1 MRVFV
6 VGASGFIGARLAVAL
21 AAEGCE
27 VVRGQRVVTR
37 GLDGVVVD
45 FARDQRP
52 EDWLPRLRGVD
63 VVVNAVGILRER
75 STASF
80 AAVHEQ
86 GPAALF
92 EACIRA
98 GVPKVVQ
105 ISALGAEPD
114 APTGYFRS
122 KAAGDTLLSKLPLEW
137 VIVQPSHV
145 FGASGASA
153 TLLCGLATL
162 PEVPLPGAG
171 DQPVQPIHVDDLV
184 RALVR
189 LIKSS
194 EWNRS
199 RVVAVGPEPLPLRE
213 VVASLRRQLGLSP
226 ACFLRI
232 PLSAMRLLARLG
244 SLRRDALLDTD
255 TLGMLLQGSTAS
267 PRDIAAVL
275 GGPLRRISSFIAPH
289 EARPLATA
297 GRLWWLLGGL
307 RAAVAVLWIASGVV
321 SLGFYPTSASYELLE
336 RVGLTGGPAVLA
348 LYGAALLDIAFGLA
362 VYLVRRR
369 RWLWRLQIGVVVTYS
384 AIIALALPEFW
395 LHPFAPMLKNLPLL
409 AALVLL
415 HELDDDG
422 G

>member
-6 VGASGFIGARLAVAL
+6 VGATGFIGARLAAAL

-27 VVRGQRVVTR
+27 VVRGQRVATR

-45 FARDQRP
+45 FARDRRL

-75 STASF
+75 RTASF

-122 KAAGDTLLSKLPLEW
+122 MAAGDTLLSKLPLEW
-137 VIVQPSHV
+137 VIVQPSLV

-153 TLLCGLATL
+153 ALLCGLATL
-162 PEVPLPGAG
+162 PLVPLPGAG

-194 EWNRS
+194 EWSRS
-199 RVVAVGPEPLPLRE
+199 RAVAVGPEPLPLRE

-226 ACFLRI
+226 ARFLRI
-232 PLSAMRLLARLG
+232 PLSAMRLLA
-244 SLRRDALLDTD
+244 
-255 TLGMLLQGSTAS
+255 Q
-267 PRDIAAVL
+267 L
-275 GGPLRRISSFIAPH
+275 GGCAAIRCSIPIRSGCCSRVAPRHRVTLRQYSGG
-289 EARPLATA
+289 RP
-297 GRLWWLLGGL
+297 GGL
-307 RAAVAVLWIASGVV
+307 AHSSRRTKRARLRLPADFG
-321 SLGFYPTSASYELLE
+321 GFSAGCVPQWPCFGS
-336 RVGLTGGPAVLA
+336 PAVWCHSAFIQPRQVTSSSSVLA
-348 LYGAALLDIAFGLA
+348 
-362 VYLVRRR
+362 
-369 RWLWRLQIGVVVTYS
+369 
-384 AIIALALPEFW
+384 
-395 LHPFAPMLKNLPLL
+395 
-409 AALVLL
+409 
-415 HELDDDG
+415 
-422 G
+422 